1 MTSRFLKIVLICMY
15 ITVTPLTRNSQLL
28 DRIFKLELWSI
39 FLFWYQKVYIWPYL
53 SFVYRYILPTL
64 LKTSYF
70 GDSVLLPIYIYT
82 IMIPLFHMELRLS
95 DIGKDWDLRRGSVRL
110 TIKYKLN
117 FLKKLDLTYIMCQN
131 SRMKHKLFINK
142 FIFYKSDNNMHSYN
156 TIKIETSTM

>member
-1 MTSRFLKIVLICMY
+1 
-15 ITVTPLTRNSQLL
+15 
-28 DRIFKLELWSI
+28 
-39 FLFWYQKVYIWPYL
+39 
-53 SFVYRYILPTL
+53 
-64 LKTSYF
+64 
-70 GDSVLLPIYIYT
+70 
-82 IMIPLFHMELRLS
+82 MIPLFHMELRLS

-142 FIFYKSDNNMHSYN
+142 FIFYKSDNNMQSYN

>member
-1 MTSRFLKIVLICMY
+1 
-15 ITVTPLTRNSQLL
+15 
-28 DRIFKLELWSI
+28 
-39 FLFWYQKVYIWPYL
+39 
-53 SFVYRYILPTL
+53 
-64 LKTSYF
+64 
-70 GDSVLLPIYIYT
+70 
-82 IMIPLFHMELRLS
+82 MIPLFHMELRLS

-131 SRMKHKLFINK
+131 SRMKHTLFINK

>member
-1 MTSRFLKIVLICMY
+1 
-15 ITVTPLTRNSQLL
+15 
-28 DRIFKLELWSI
+28 
-39 FLFWYQKVYIWPYL
+39 
-53 SFVYRYILPTL
+53 
-64 LKTSYF
+64 
-70 GDSVLLPIYIYT
+70 
-82 IMIPLFHMELRLS
+82 MIPLFHMELRLS
-95 DIGKDWDLRRGSVRL
+95 DIGKDLRRGSVRL

>member
-1 MTSRFLKIVLICMY
+1 
-15 ITVTPLTRNSQLL
+15 
-28 DRIFKLELWSI
+28 
-39 FLFWYQKVYIWPYL
+39 
-53 SFVYRYILPTL
+53 
-64 LKTSYF
+64 
-70 GDSVLLPIYIYT
+70 
-82 IMIPLFHMELRLS
+82 MIPLFHMELRLS

-117 FLKKLDLTYIMCQN
+117 FLKYIMCQN